1 MIFLKRK
8 RLIFW
13 LLRAY
18 IKKWGKTIIFSFIFG
33 LGIFILIFL
42 NRSFFIS
49 QIQVVKSENIGLVAI
64 PSKSGLPNSLPEIV
78 LNQISRGL
86 TKVDSTGKVLW
97 DIAKRWEIKDDGR
110 MYIFYLRSNIY
121 FSDGKLV
128 DSSSIN
134 YNFDGFVVEKPSR
147 EVIVF
152 KLKDKYS
159 PFLVTLSNYK
169 VFKRNN
175 VGVSEYKIDKVKTNA
190 GFVDYVELK
199 SSKNNKIIKYDF
211 YETQDALKSAYVLGE
226 VTKIIDINNLDYK
239 KKINLASF
247 NNTSVSKEINSEK
260 IVSIFF
266 NNQDPLLSD
275 KKIRKALAYSLTNKF
290 PEGERTYTPYSPDLW
305 ANDKTQVY
313 EGDLEYSK
321 LLLSQSESSKSGT
334 LKIELKT
341 LPQYEDLAER
351 ISKDWKKLG
360 VNTDIKTVDGVP
372 ELYQAFLGEFP
383 VLKDPD
389 QYTLWHT
396 GQSGNITNYRNLRI
410 DKLLEDGRR
419 IYDKEERRKIY
430 ADFQKY
436 LLDDMP
442 VIFLYFP
449 YTYSLSRK

>member
-33 LGIFILIFL
+33 LGIFLLIFL

-49 QIQVVKSENIGLVAI
+49 QIQVGGSENIGLVAI
-64 PSKSGLPNSLPEIV
+64 PSKSGLPNSLPEVV
-78 LNQISRGL
+78 LNRISRGL
-86 TKVDSTGKVLW
+86 TKVDSTGKVLG

-110 MYIFYLRSNIY
+110 MYIFYLRTNIY

-134 YNFDGFVVEKPSR
+134 YNFADVVIEKPSR

-169 VFKRNN
+169 VFKKNN

-211 YETQDALKSAYVLGE
+211 YETQEALKSAYVLGE
-226 VTKIIDINNLDYK
+226 VTKIIDINNLDYRK
-239 KKINLASF
+239 RVNLASF

-321 LLLSQSESSKSGT
+321 LLLSQSGASKSGT

-351 ISKDWKKLG
+351 ISLDWKKLG
-360 VNTDIKTVDGVP
+360 VNTDIKIVDGVP

-396 GQSGNITNYRNLRI
+396 GQSGNITNFRNLRI

-419 IYDKEERRKIY
+419 IYDKEERRKTY

-449 YTYSLSRK
+449 YTYSLNRK